1 MRSFPQFFLELFWRI
16 SANGEIGRAFSRT
29 SGWKSAVPVSDK
41 KKFHPRG
48 INVLLTYVQDAL
60 GGIRES
66 RRHIS
71 RLEFISCR
79 IQKCTS
85 KLVGLAAREG
95 QARCLFCSFSA
106 ALDLSHQPRLAFCF
120 LAILSIIKKRW
131 GGAFGRVVECGHK
144 CLPQTA
150 SNKIPCR
157 NHPCP
162 VFAANSEWLMLE
174 AVMKSYDD
182 SSGAATA
189 AALRLHTR
197 VACLPM
203 KENLQGVLDQCTLK
217 ALPPINSRSNDVDD
231 TSLSCHV
238 GNASRVPKRC
248 WALAKF
254 ASSGVTT
261 RSK

>member
-1 MRSFPQFFLELFWRI
+1 MLDVSIQLVVVLRCYNAPEFCVFGLPLRVFPLFPAACGGREHDLGSRKKFWFAEKDFFPTPFPNAGFRSFHQEIIMLKCPLRERERERERELFI
-16 SANGEIGRAFSRT
+16 PT
-29 SGWKSAVPVSDK
+29 
-41 KKFHPRG
+41 
-48 INVLLTYVQDAL
+48 INVLLTYVQDGL

-66 RRHIS
+66 QRHIS

-106 ALDLSHQPRLAFCF
+106 ALDLSHQPRLALCF

-150 SNKIPCR
+150 SNKIPCH

-189 AALRLHTR
+189 AALRLHTPAWP
-197 VACLPM
+197 VCP
-203 KENLQGVLDQCTLK
+203 
-217 ALPPINSRSNDVDD
+217 
-231 TSLSCHV
+231 
-238 GNASRVPKRC
+238 
-248 WALAKF
+248 
-254 ASSGVTT
+254 
-261 RSK
+261 